1 MSYPASDAF
10 RTAAPA
16 DTPKGAEDRLEGYQE
31 ALEQA
36 GKDLA
41 EAADAETDA
50 ELARD
55 AARDAL
61 LLSPDCPKCGT
72 FDHVRVTVAE
82 RDAWVNS
89 QITDLEREYR
99 HKRRARERAEGK
111 LRILERQA
119 GIQQSVTRSVG
130 ESYRGTNARPWS

>member
-1 MSYPASDAF
+1 MNYPASDAF

-16 DTPKGAEDRLEGYQE
+16 DTPKGAEDRLEKYQE

-41 EAADAETDA
+41 DAADAETDA

-55 AARDAL
+55 SARDSL
-61 LLSPDCPKCGT
+61 LLDDNCPKCGT

-89 QITDLEREYR
+89 QITEEERST
-99 HKRRARERAEGK
+99 G
-111 LRILERQA
+111 
-119 GIQQSVTRSVG
+119 SRSG
-130 ESYRGTNARPWS
+130 PGNGPRTGSASSNARAASSSPSPGL